1 LKITGCNI
9 IIIILLKK
17 IIRLNIPYEYEAIPM
32 FKYIHYKNL
41 HLKKE
46 AMAKKVINNGYFWAG
61 YTKDIEKFINTC
73 GKCYTENN
81 YKLPK
86 KPKKILNKGL
96 HIRYQGDLW
105 YLTDELKKNNI
116 YLYSLDLIDHFWKWL
131 AIYLLKNKEVN

>member
-46 AMAKKVINNGYFWAG
+46 AMAKKVINNGYFWTG

-81 YKLPK
+81 LIKLPK

-96 HIRYQGDLW
+96 HI
-105 YLTDELKKNNI
+105 NI
-116 YLYSLDLIDHFWKWL
+116 RV
-131 AIYLLKNKEVN
+131 IYGIWPMN